1 MTTKYDFETPFAD
14 VQIVK
19 ENNNGSGFERISN
32 FSYEEFLSP
41 FQTTY
46 ESFSTENSVS
56 PIAEEYVNLLAELE
70 DSEFKEALYD
80 VASEMED
87 SWKSR
92 VSDEVAMGNQFQ
104 PFAANQAQQYY
115 TPLLN
120 ESNRLFDAAS
130 NHFSGSDMAAHSEAT
145 VDMFFET
152 LEINNDGLTPVQEQ
166 FLGGIIKKAKSVV
179 KKGVQLAK
187 KGISAVGKI
196 LPIGMI
202 LNKLKGLIKPLLDKV
217 LKSLIKKLPVAL
229 QPHAQKLAS
238 KFLKLESI
246 ESSTHELS
254 DLESV
259 EMEFDNSVAQLLFTP
274 EDHEA
279 NHLVAQYESSLDNLE
294 RQEGYDSTFSQEQGI
309 DDAREKFIHELKN
322 LRLDEDPTP
331 AIERFLPAILVTLQP
346 FIKMGIS
353 IIGRQ
358 KVIDFLANLISGL
371 IKKYVPA
378 EVSKPLAT
386 SIIDLGMSAIGFE
399 TNDMNNANVGY
410 EAIANTIEETIE
422 GLNEIDAEGLK
433 DGEAL
438 TMHVLDKFEKAA
450 ANNFPP
456 NYIKQNLRN
465 TKQRAT
471 FVNMPRVI
479 PNKLYKKFT
488 QVYDITV
495 DAKMGS
501 TIKIFRSVPLANF
514 LKDKYGLDIGNG
526 IKARVHI
533 YELKNKGKLSDINK
547 FEKLPGLNN
556 QIQRGWVQFLP
567 LTPEASNT
575 LLNEPNLGVKFD
587 EASLASRYK
596 VKAGQRFYYLEIE
609 GARFRVPQTDNKN
622 IKSKNQSQKNVES
635 RSADV
640 QAVLNFSKS
649 EIKLNYYF
657 SEEDAKSMV
666 EKITRNDVIGVA
678 TNIKNS
684 VQIVF
689 KDILSNHI
697 SSKVKIIHEA
707 MPEMYLE
714 SEDLHDHFNI
724 KDIGKSLGKAI
735 GGSAIKKIVES
746 LTNVVSSKAYDAV
759 LHFLKTRSKEFAS
772 AQAEPQDGV
781 TISIVWKNVQGM
793 SMIKSLITALKGGG
807 GIPNLNDIAV
817 PKLNAPDLVIK
828 GGKNFD

>member
-14 VQIVK
+14 IQIGK
-19 ENNNGSGFERISN
+19 EENNGSGFERISN

-46 ESFSTENSVS
+46 ESFSNENTVS

-80 VASEMED
+80 LANEMED
-87 SWKSR
+87 SWRSR

-104 PFAANQAQQYY
+104 PFATYQAQQYY

-120 ESNRLFDAAS
+120 ESNRLLDAAY

-145 VDMFFET
+145 VEMFFET

-166 FLGGIIKKAKSVV
+166 FLGGLIKKAKSVV

-196 LPIGMI
+196 LPIGLI
-202 LNKLKGLIKPLLDKV
+202 LNKIKGLVKPLLEKV
-217 LKSLIKKLPVAL
+217 LKSLIKKLPASL
-229 QPHAQKLAS
+229 QPHAQKLAG
-238 KFLKLESI
+238 KFLKLESND
-246 ESSTHELS
+246 SSINELS
-254 DLESV
+254 ELESL
-259 EMEFDNSVAQLLFTP
+259 ELEFDNSVAQLLFTP

-279 NHLVAQYESSLDNLE
+279 NYLVAQYESSLDNLE
-294 RQEGYDSTFSQEQGI
+294 RQEGYDSPFSQELSI

-322 LRLDEDPTP
+322 LRFDEDPTP
-331 AIERFLPAILVTLQP
+331 AIERFLPAIIVTLQP
-346 FIKMGIS
+346 IIKMAIS

-358 KVIDFLANLISGL
+358 KVIDFLANLVSGL
-371 IKKYVPA
+371 IKKFVPA

-399 TNDMNNANVGY
+399 TNDINSANVGY
-410 EAIANTIEETIE
+410 EAIANAIEETIR
-422 GLNEIDAEGLK
+422 GLNEIDSESLK
-433 DGEAL
+433 DSDAL
-438 TMHVLDKFEKAA
+438 TMHVYDKFEKAV

-465 TKQRAT
+465 TKHRAT

-495 DAKMGS
+495 DAKMGAS
-501 TIKIFRSVPLANF
+501 VKIFRSVPLVNF

-533 YELKNKGKLSDINK
+533 YELKNKGRLSDINK
-547 FEKLPGLNN
+547 YEKLPGLNK
-556 QIQRGWVQFLP
+556 QILRGWVQFLP

-587 EASLASRYK
+587 EASLSSRYK
-596 VKAGQRFYYLEIE
+596 AKAGQRFYYLEIE
-609 GARFRVPQTDNKN
+609 GARLRVPQTENKK
-622 IKSKNQSQKNVES
+622 IKSKNQSQKSTES

-640 QAVLNFSKS
+640 QAVLNFTKS

-684 VQIVF
+684 VQVLF

-714 SEDLHDHFNI
+714 AEDLHDQFNLR
-724 KDIGKSLGKAI
+724 DIGKTLGKAI

-746 LTNVVSSKAYDAV
+746 LTNAVSSKAYEAV
-759 LHFLKTRSKEFAS
+759 LQFLKTRSKEFTS

-793 SMIKSLITALKGGG
+793 SMIKSLISALKGGG
-807 GIPNLNDIAV
+807 GIPNLSDITV
-817 PKLNAPDLVIK
+817 PKLNAPDLTIK